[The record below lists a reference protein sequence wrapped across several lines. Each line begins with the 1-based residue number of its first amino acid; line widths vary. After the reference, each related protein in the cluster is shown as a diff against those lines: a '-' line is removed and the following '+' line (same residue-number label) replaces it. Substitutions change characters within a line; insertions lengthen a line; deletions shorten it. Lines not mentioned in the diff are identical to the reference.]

1 MDNMSIYNKVRAVP
15 ATALKEIGAGR
26 LKGKSDI
33 NPMWRIKALT
43 EEFGLCGFGWK
54 YEILD
59 ERLEKGCNDEISA
72 FVKINLFVKVDGV
85 WSDAIPGTGG
95 SSFVAKEKNGMYQ
108 SDECFK
114 MALTDAI
121 SVSCK
126 ALGFG
131 ADVYWNADRT
141 KYSKPQEQAQQ
152 DPNCITEPQAK
163 RLFAISSG
171 NTKLVKEICLKYGYT
186 SSKDIKKSDYDKI
199 VDEITKEAQSA

>member
-1 MDNMSIYNKVRAVP
+1 MDNMSVYDKVRAVP
-15 ATALKEIGAGR
+15 TTALKEIGAGR

-43 EEFGLCGFGWK
+43 EQFGMCGIGWK
-54 YEILD
+54 YKITEK
-59 ERLEKGCNDEISA
+59 RLEKGCNDEISA
-72 FVKINLFVKVDGV
+72 FVDIDLFVRIDGE

-141 KYSKPQEQAQQ
+141 KYSKPAEAQQ
-152 DPNCITEPQAK
+152 DPNLISEAQAK
-163 RLFAISSG
+163 RLFAVGSG

-186 SSKDIKKSDYDKI
+186 SSKDIKKIDYDKI
-199 VDEITKEAQSA
+199 VQEITKEAQSA